1 MTRREAAAFPGQSPV
16 LSRAEFLMRLALT
29 LLLTLL
35 AVPARAGAADK
46 LIERWYDALER
57 VDRAA
62 LATLLSDNAV
72 IRLNDLKIEQTKAEF
87 IDSMDEWE
95 AAVVGATLRYRIE
108 GEAAGVT
115 TVTVC
120 YDFPDNDI
128 LMREAFI
135 TAGEVIVSSTQT
147 TLADDCAAY

>member
-1 MTRREAAAFPGQSPV
+1 MRRREAAAFADQSRAR
-16 LSRAEFLMRLALT
+16 SRAEFSMRLVFT
-29 LLLTLL
+29 LLLALL
-35 AVPARAGAADK
+35 AAPAQAGSADK
-46 LIERWYDALER
+46 LIERWYDALQR
-57 VDRAA
+57 VDRAE
-62 LATLLSDNAV
+62 LAALLSDNAV

-87 IDSMDEWE
+87 IASMDEWE
-95 AAVVGATLRYRIE
+95 AAVVGTTLRFRIE

-135 TAGEVIVSSTQT
+135 TAGDVIVSSTQT
-147 TLADDCAAY
+147 TIADDCAAY